1 MKKILFLI
9 SACLITSLSLIGGVV
24 YADDSTSSNIDNVN
38 SSSSVSS
45 DNTIK
50 GVTTTST
57 KHEVRTT
64 KQTTKKTTIGQ
75 SSFNITVTNDD
86 MFTGLETL
94 LDAYTTEQYA
104 PQMTSET
111 KAIITKLLTS
121 LVVSVATGDS
131 SYTLQTFK
139 DAFIQIL
146 INHGINV
153 TDDVVDAITKYAVH
167 YLDDDLEED
176 DTDTYLVW
184 IGGTVGMMTTLFIT
198 SQMGG
203 VHRAQSI

>member
-9 SACLITSLSLIGGVV
+9 SACLITSCLIGGVV

-57 KHEVRTT
+57 KHEIGTT
-64 KQTTKKTTIGQ
+64 KQTTKKATIGQ
-75 SSFNITVTNDD
+75 SSFNVIVTNDD

-104 PQMTSET
+104 PQMTAET
-111 KAIITKLLTS
+111 KATITKLLTS
-121 LVVSVATGDS
+121 LVISVVTGDS
-131 SYTLQTFK
+131 SYTLQTFE

-146 INHGINV
+146 IDYGIDV
-153 TDDVVDAITKYAVH
+153 TDDVTDAITKYAVH
-167 YLDDDLEED
+167 YLEDDLEED

-184 IGGTVGMMTTLFIT
+184 IGGTVGMMTTLFVT

-203 VHRAQSI
+203 VHRA

>member
-9 SACLITSLSLIGGVV
+9 SACLITSLIGGVV
-24 YADDSTSSNIDNVN
+24 YADDSISSNIDNVN

-50 GVTTTST
+50 GVTTTSA
-57 KHEVRTT
+57 KHEIGTT
-64 KQTTKKTTIGQ
+64 KQTTQKTTIGQ
-75 SSFNITVTNDD
+75 SSFNVIVTNDD

-104 PQMTSET
+104 PQMTAET
-111 KAIITKLLTS
+111 KATITKLLTS
-121 LVVSVATGDS
+121 LVISVVTGDS

-146 INHGINV
+146 IDYGINV
-153 TDDVVDAITKYAVH
+153 TDDVIDAITKYAVH
-167 YLDDDLEED
+167 YLEDDLEED

-203 VHRAQSI
+203 VHRA

>member
-1 MKKILFLI
+1 MGGEYMKKILFLI
-9 SACLITSLSLIGGVV
+9 SACLITSLIGGVV

-57 KHEVRTT
+57 KHEVGTT
-64 KQTTKKTTIGQ
+64 KQTQKTTIGQ
-75 SSFNITVTNDD
+75 SSFNVIVTNDD

-104 PQMTSET
+104 PQMTAET
-111 KAIITKLLTS
+111 KATLRKLLTS
-121 LVVSVATGDS
+121 LIVSVATGDS

-139 DAFIQIL
+139 DAFVQIL
-146 INHGINV
+146 VKYGINV

-167 YLDDDLEED
+167 YLEDDLEED

-203 VHRAQSI
+203 VHRA

>member
-9 SACLITSLSLIGGVV
+9 SACLITSLSLIVGVV

-50 GVTTTST
+50 STSNTTS
-57 KHEVRTT
+57 KHEVGTT

-104 PQMTSET
+104 PQMTAET
-111 KAIITKLLTS
+111 KATLTKLLTG
-121 LVVSVATGDS
+121 LIVSVATGDS

-146 INHGINV
+146 INHNINV

-167 YLDDDLEED
+167 YLEDDLEEY

-203 VHRAQSI
+203 VHRA

>member
-1 MKKILFLI
+1 MKRILFLI
-9 SACLITSLSLIGGVV
+9 SACLITSLIGGVV

-50 GVTTTST
+50 GVTTTT
-57 KHEVRTT
+57 GKYEVGTT

-75 SSFNITVTNDD
+75 SSFNIVVTNDD

-104 PQMTSET
+104 PGITAET
-111 KAIITKLLTS
+111 KSTLTKLLTS
-121 LVVSVATGDS
+121 LIVSVATGDS

-146 INHGINV
+146 VKHGINV

-167 YLDDDLEED
+167 YLEDDLEED
-176 DTDTYLVW
+176 DTDYYLVW

-203 VHRAQSI
+203 VHRA

>member
-9 SACLITSLSLIGGVV
+9 SACLITSLIGGVV

-57 KHEVRTT
+57 KHEVGTT

-75 SSFNITVTNDD
+75 SSFNVIVTNDD

-104 PQMTSET
+104 PQMTAET
-111 KAIITKLLTS
+111 KATITKLLTS

-139 DAFIQIL
+139 DAFVQIL
-146 INHGINV
+146 VKYGINI

-167 YLDDDLEED
+167 YLEDDLEED
-176 DTDTYLVW
+176 DTDTYLVL
-184 IGGTVGMMTTLFIT
+184 ISGTVGMMTTLFIT

-203 VHRAQSI
+203 VHRA

>member
-50 GVTTTST
+50 STSNTTS
-57 KHEVRTT
+57 KHEVGTT

-131 SYTLQTFK
+131 SYTLETFK
-139 DAFIQIL
+139 EAFVKIL
-146 INHGINV
+146 VEHGINV

-203 VHRAQSI
+203 VHRA